1 MSKQAGMSTL
11 VQAAV
16 VVIGLGAAV
25 TASAAGTAPVAG
37 PATPRPVCP
46 APCVDDARNRPKANI
61 VDPDRQ
67 RTRDTTTSTPV
78 TPVAGPAQGNA
89 PPVAAAGSGDAK
101 RTETQPAAP
110 RR

>member
-1 MSKQAGMSTL
+1 MSKQAALNTL

-16 VVIGLGAAV
+16 VVIGLGSAV

-67 RTRDTTTSTPV
+67 RARDTTTSTPV

-101 RTETQPAAP
+101 RTETQPATP